1 LGPSQKFPHSH
12 VQFPKVPFTMPL
24 FEQGAPFGPVVH
36 FICVSQYSPEYPA
49 LQVHLQA
56 PSNPDTLPP
65 FLQF

>member
-1 LGPSQKFPHSH
+1 
-12 VQFPKVPFTMPL
+12 MPL